1 MQINLSGESDLH
13 ATTDIV
19 TLFLSSDAPK
29 ALPSSVDKALAEA
42 IQEVLEQEKFE
53 GKAGA
58 LVSLR
63 PLGALPSKWCLI
75 VGAGSGSP
83 NDLRRAA
90 GESAHFA
97 RTQGAETMTV
107 VVGADLAGE
116 AAGAQTRA
124 VVEGLF
130 EGNYQFDKY
139 KPEDK
144 QKSALN
150 SVTLCGLSG
159 SESDVVLGAAT
170 AAGQTVARNLVNEP
184 AEVIYPES
192 LAAFC
197 EELRSDQMTVEIW
210 DEARCREEGMGGIIG
225 VGQGSARPPRFI
237 HMSWTPKGEP
247 KGHIGLVGK
256 GITFDAGGLSIKPSS
271 GMQTMRCDM
280 GGSAVVVGIMSALD
294 KLQPN
299 VKVEGLIGAAE
310 NMLGGY
316 AFKLGDVLTM
326 RNGKTVE
333 IHNTDAE
340 GRLVLADCL
349 SYASELGVDECIDF
363 ATLTGAAVVALGE
376 RYTALFTEHDDFAN
390 TFLNQATES
399 GEGLWRLPLEMKYK
413 EMLKAE
419 WAHIKNVGGR
429 EAGSITAALF
439 LSEFVDG
446 PTWAHFD
453 IAGPTFVSSKTD
465 HFRKGATGAMVRTV
479 LNWLESK

>member
-1 MQINLSGESDLH
+1 MQINLSAESNLSAAAD
-13 ATTDIV
+13 AV
-19 TLFLSSDAPK
+19 ALFVSSNSPST
-29 ALPSSVDKALAEA
+29 LPSSVEPALAEA
-42 IQEVLEQEKFE
+42 IQNVLAEEKFD

-58 LVSLR
+58 LVSIR

-75 VGAGSGSP
+75 VGAGSGFP

-90 GESAHFA
+90 GECAHFA
-97 RTQGAETMTV
+97 RGQGAETLNI
-107 VVGADLAGE
+107 VVGDSLSDGAPS
-116 AAGAQTRA
+116 AQTRA
-124 VVEGLF
+124 LVEGLF

-144 QKSALN
+144 KKAALRE
-150 SVTLCGLSG
+150 VTVTGLSG
-159 SESDVVLGAAT
+159 DAADVERGSAFAH
-170 AAGQTVARNLVNEP
+170 GQTVARNLVNEP
-184 AEVIYPES
+184 AEVVYPES

-197 EELRSDQMTVEIW
+197 EDLRSDQMTVEIW

-237 HMSWTPKGEP
+237 HMSWTPKGES

-294 KLQPN
+294 KVQPN

-376 RYTALFTEHDDFAN
+376 RYSALFTEHDDFADI
-390 TFLNQATES
+390 FLDHAATS

-413 EMLKAE
+413 EKLKAE
-419 WAHIKNVGGR
+419 WAQIKNVGGR

-453 IAGPTFVSSKTD
+453 IAGPTFVSAKTD